1 MTEKIALSAC
11 SGMSANGL
19 VSRVAVDDLSKS
31 EDYVSICIGATSGN
45 RPALL
50 KLIKR
55 FPIIAV
61 NGCENAC
68 VNTILKER
76 SVDVAAT
83 INITQELN
91 DKNVSTKDAS
101 RLDSGG
107 EKCVGIIK
115 NRIMELSK
123 QIE

>member
-31 EDYVSICIGATSGN
+31 EDYISICIGATSGN

-76 SVDVAAT
+76 SVDVVGT
-83 INITQELN
+83 IDITHELE
-91 DKNVSTKDAS
+91 KENVSTGNAS
-101 RLDSGG
+101 RLDGDG
-107 EKCVGIIK
+107 EKCVDIIK
-115 NRIMELSK
+115 KRIIELSDEIK
-123 QIE
+123 

>member
-1 MTEKIALSAC
+1 MKEKIALSAC

-19 VSRVAVDDLSKS
+19 VSRVAVDDLSKTD
-31 EDYVSICIGATSGN
+31 DYISICIGATSGN

-61 NGCENAC
+61 NGCDNAC

-76 SVDVAAT
+76 SVDVIAT
-83 INITQELN
+83 IDISKELEKENI
-91 DKNVSTKDAS
+91 STSNAS
-101 RLDSGG
+101 RLDSDG
-107 EKCVGIIK
+107 EKCVEIVK
-115 NRIMELSK
+115 NRIIDITHQLR
-123 QIE
+123 

>member
-1 MTEKIALSAC
+1 MAEKIALSAC

-19 VSRVAVDDLSKS
+19 VSRVAVDDLSRDG
-31 EDYVSICIGATSGN
+31 EYISICIGATSGN

-50 KLIKR
+50 KLIRR

-76 SVDVAAT
+76 SVDVVGT
-83 INITQELN
+83 IDITHELKKENI
-91 DKNVSTKDAS
+91 STKDAS
-101 RLDSGG
+101 RLDSDG
-107 EKCVGIIK
+107 EKCVDIIK
-115 NRIMELSK
+115 SRIVELSK
-123 QIE
+123 EI

>member
-1 MTEKIALSAC
+1 MAEKIALSAC

-19 VSRVAVDDLSKS
+19 VSRVAVDDLSRDG
-31 EDYVSICIGATSGN
+31 EYISICIGATSGN

-50 KLIKR
+50 KLIRR

-76 SVDVAAT
+76 SVDVVGT
-83 INITQELN
+83 IDITHELKKENI
-91 DKNVSTKDAS
+91 STKDAS
-101 RLDSGG
+101 RLDSDG
-107 EKCVGIIK
+107 EKCSDIIK
-115 NRIMELSK
+115 SRIVELSK
-123 QIE
+123 EI

>member
-1 MTEKIALSAC
+1 MKEKIALSAC

-19 VSRVAVDDLSKS
+19 VSRVAVDDLSR
-31 EDYVSICIGATSGN
+31 EEVYVSICIGATSGN

-76 SVDVAAT
+76 SVDVIET
-83 INITQELN
+83 IDITDELKKHNI
-91 DKNVSTKDAS
+91 STKDAS
-101 RLDSGG
+101 RLDSDG
-107 EKCVGIIK
+107 EKCVEVIK
-115 NRIMELSK
+115 NRIIELSK
-123 QIE
+123 DIY